1 MEKLE
6 QMKAWRLI
14 LVCCLFSQLLSVSAF
29 AQQFVLSGKVS
40 EPSGEALPYVSIYIE
55 GTGRG
60 TASNSEGV
68 YNIEVQDGQTL
79 VYQFIGYE
87 KQKKKVKAGQS
98 TLNVV
103 MTEQLLSIPEVEL
116 IAGAED
122 PAYPIIRAAIK
133 KRKYYLNQVNSYG
146 GDLYIKGVASF
157 DELPEKLPFFISK
170 DEMPDSTDL
179 GIIYLSESITKFHH
193 KKPDYFKEEMIASKV
208 SGMSQVTSFNRAEQV
223 QFNFYENQIDFDGL
237 SDRGFVSPISGSAM
251 FYYKYKLLGS
261 FYQDGALVYKID
273 VRPKRKTDPCF
284 QGEIYI
290 VDESWRVH
298 SVNLFLTKD
307 TPIQFV
313 DTLRLEQ
320 SYVSV
325 RDDIWLPLSTKI
337 HQDFKILG
345 FGVDAQFTG
354 VFSNHFVNEAYED
367 DFFGNEVFT
376 ASEEASKKDSLFWE
390 ENRPVVLTQIERN
403 DYVEGDSLMR
413 VRNSDEYKD
422 SLDQRYNDIGVMDI
436 LLHGVSYSKRK
447 KYYRI
452 SSNSLIKG
460 LAFNPVEGWNTTLS
474 TSYTKW
480 YDRDVSKKW
489 FRINT
494 KIRYGFSD
502 EKLKLR
508 LFGTYKPDQRK
519 DASFYGGIGS
529 YVTQFNKNSPV
540 DPLLNSAYAL
550 LDKKNFIKLYR
561 REFLMF
567 GYSNE
572 IRNGLYFKGYL
583 NYEARNPLENTTDF
597 SWSKSDDVYEPN
609 NPVPFEAHNAL
620 IASAKIV
627 YRHRQKY
634 ETTAQG
640 KRVIGSKYPSL
651 YMEYRKGINAF
662 GSDVDY
668 DFIKFGIDDNVK
680 SGLLGVTAYHVA
692 YGKFLNNAKTNFP
705 DHEHFDG
712 NETFLIRNTGFT
724 SPYEGSGLRYFH
736 TLSYYG
742 YSTNTA
748 YMQAHVEHHF
758 NGFLI
763 NKIPFLRR
771 TKFQTVAGVNYLNT
785 EDTLAFTELF
795 FGIENIFKV
804 LRVDFASSYTEGEK
818 WRPQVRFGLSI
829 GL

>member
-1 MEKLE
+1 M
-6 QMKAWRLI
+6 AWRLFF
-14 LVCCLFSQLLSVSAF
+14 VCCLMSQFVALSAY

-40 EPSGEALPYVSIYIE
+40 DGEIALPYVSIYIE

-60 TASNSEGV
+60 TASNSEGE
-68 YNIEVQDGQTL
+68 YNIQVRSGQT
-79 VYQFIGYE
+79 VVFQFIGYE
-87 KQKKKVKAGQS
+87 KQKVQVKSGQNV
-98 TLNVV
+98 LNVV
-103 MTEQLLSIPEVEL
+103 MQEQLLTIPEVEL
-116 IAGAED
+116 VAGAED
-122 PAYPIIRAAIK
+122 PAYPIIRSAIK
-133 KRKYYLNQVNSYG
+133 KRKYYLNQVSSYG
-146 GDLYIKGVASF
+146 GDLYIKGVARF
-157 DELPEKLPFFISK
+157 DELPDKLPFFISK

-193 KKPDYFKEEMIASKV
+193 QKPDDFKEEMIASKV

-223 QFNFYENQIDFDGL
+223 QFNFYENQIDFEGL

-251 FYYKYKLLGS
+251 FYYRYKLLGS

-273 VRPKRKTDPCF
+273 VKPKRKTDPCF

-290 VDESWRVH
+290 VDESWRIH

-325 RDDIWLPLSTKI
+325 KDDIWLPVSTKI
-337 HQDFKILG
+337 HEDFKILG

-354 VFSNHFVNEAYED
+354 VFSNHNVNEAYNSN
-367 DFFGNEVFT
+367 FFGNEVFT

-390 ENRPVVLTQIERN
+390 ENRPIILTDVERK
-403 DYVEGDSLMR
+403 DYVEGDSLMK
-413 VRNSDEYKD
+413 VRDSDVYKD
-422 SLDQRYNDIGVMDI
+422 SLDRRYNDISVMDI
-436 LLHGVSYSKRK
+436 VLHGVGYSKRK
-447 KYYRI
+447 KHYRI

-460 LAFNPVEGWNTTLS
+460 LTFNPVEGWNTTLS

-489 FRINT
+489 FRLNG
-494 KIRYGFSD
+494 KARYGFSD
-502 EKLKLR
+502 EKFKLS
-508 LFGTYKPDQRK
+508 LMASYKRDQRK
-519 DASFYGGIGS
+519 VESFYGGVGS
-529 YVTQFNKNSPV
+529 YVAQFNRDQPI

-550 LDKKNFIKLYR
+550 LDKKNFIKLYQ
-561 REFLMF
+561 REYLMA
-567 GYSNE
+567 GYRNE
-572 IRNGLYFKGYL
+572 VLNGLYFSGYL
-583 NYEARNPLENTTDF
+583 NYESRSPLENTTDF
-597 SWSKSDDVYEPN
+597 SWSKSDDAYEIN
-609 NPVPFEAHNAL
+609 NPVPFEEHNAL
-620 IASAKIV
+620 VASAKIV
-627 YRHRQKY
+627 YRHKQKY

-640 KRVIGSKYPSL
+640 KNVIGSKYPSL
-651 YMEYRKGINAF
+651 YMDYRKGINAF

-668 DFIKFGIDDNVK
+668 DFIKLGIDDNFK
-680 SGLLGVTAYHVA
+680 SGLLGVTAYNVA
-692 YGKFLNNAKTNFP
+692 YGKFINNSKTSFA
-705 DHEHFDG
+705 DYQHFNG

-724 SPYEGSGLRYFH
+724 SPFEGSGLTYFH
-736 TLSYYG
+736 TLPYYG
-742 YSTNTA
+742 YSTNTS

-785 EDTLAFTELF
+785 EEALAFTELF

-804 LRVDFASSYTEGEK
+804 LRIDFASSYTEGEK
-818 WRPQVRFGLSI
+818 WKPQIRFGLSI

>member
-1 MEKLE
+1 MKTLRLFFVCGVLS
-6 QMKAWRLI
+6 QMLAL
-14 LVCCLFSQLLSVSAF
+14 SAF
-29 AQQFVLSGKVS
+29 AQQFMLSGKVS
-40 EPSGEALPYVSIYIE
+40 DSSGEGLPYVSIYIE

-68 YNIEVQDGQTL
+68 YNIEASEGQTV

-87 KQKKKVKAGQS
+87 KQKRKVQATQPI
-98 TLNVV
+98 LNVF
-103 MTEQLLSIPEVEL
+103 MAEQLLSIPEVEL

-133 KRKYYLNQVNSYG
+133 KRKYYLNQVKSYG

-157 DELPEKLPFFISK
+157 DELPEKMPFFISK

-179 GIIYLSESITKFHH
+179 GIIYLSESITKFHY
-193 KKPDYFKEEMIASKV
+193 KKPDDFKEEMIASKI

-223 QFNFYENQIDFDGL
+223 QFNFYENQIDFEGL
-237 SDRGFVSPISGSAM
+237 SDRGFISPISGSAM
-251 FYYKYKLLGS
+251 FYYRYKLLGS

-290 VDESWRVH
+290 VDDSWRVH

-325 RDDIWLPLSTKI
+325 KDDIWLPLSTKI

-354 VFSNHFVNEAYED
+354 VFSNHFVNETYED
-367 DFFGNEVFT
+367 DFFGNQVFM

-390 ENRPVVLTQIERN
+390 KNRPVVLTEIERK
-403 DYVEGDSLMR
+403 DYVEGDSIME
-413 VRNSDEYKD
+413 VRESDEYKD
-422 SLDQRYNDIGVMDI
+422 SLDTKYNNIGVMDI
-436 LLHGVSYSKRK
+436 VLHGVGYSKRK
-447 KYYRI
+447 KRYRI

-460 LAFNPVEGWNTTLS
+460 LAFNPVEGWNSTLS

-494 KIRYGFSD
+494 KVRYGFSD

-508 LFGTYKPDQRK
+508 LFATYKPDQRK
-519 DASFYGGIGS
+519 SARFYGGMGS
-529 YVTQFNKNSPV
+529 YVTQFNKNKPI

-550 LDKKNFIKLYR
+550 LGKENFIKLYK
-561 REFLMF
+561 REFVMT

-572 IRNGLYFKGYL
+572 ISNGLYLTSYL
-583 NYEARNPLENTTDF
+583 NYEARSPLENTTSF
-597 SWSKSDDVYEPN
+597 SWSKSDNAYELN
-609 NPVPFEAHNAL
+609 NPIPFEAHNAL

-634 ETTAQG
+634 EITAQG
-640 KRVIGSKYPSL
+640 KNNLGSKYPVL

-668 DFIKFGIDDNVK
+668 DFIKVGIDDNVK
-680 SGLLGVTAYHVA
+680 SGLLGVTAYNFTF
-692 YGKFLNNAKTNFP
+692 GKFLNNAKTSFP
-705 DHEHFDG
+705 DYEHFNG
-712 NETFLIRNTGFT
+712 NETALIRNTGFS
-724 SPYEGSGLRYFH
+724 SPYEGSNLTFFH
-736 TLSYYG
+736 TLPYYG
-742 YSTNTA
+742 YSTNTS
-748 YMQAHVEHHF
+748 YTQVHVEHHF

-763 NKIPFLRR
+763 NKIPFLRK

-785 EDTLAFTELF
+785 EEAVAFTELF

-804 LRVDFASSYTEGEK
+804 LRIDFASSYTEGEK
-818 WRPQVRFGLSI
+818 WKPQIRFGLNV
-829 GL
+829 GF